1 MNETTNTASIFAP
14 LWKRKWLILLV
25 GIVVAGATYEYYK
38 GQKAQYTAK
47 TGLYLGGSSELGT
60 AGAGA
65 KTGPASGRELTNLVE
80 LINSSI
86 VGLPARKRL
95 RAEGDIA
102 AARAKAKA
110 VASATASFITITTE
124 SPAPKAAVNL
134 ANSYAQVFVARQRTI
149 YFKGLRNQIANLREQ
164 LRRIE
169 APPTKG
175 KGSKSSGATSEIQA
189 ATLASKI
196 SELETGLTSYT
207 GVQQVSPAKA
217 NPLPIGSSPK
227 KNAIFG
233 FVLGMLLAAIAAY
246 ALSQVDRR
254 LSSLSEI
261 EGIFGTQILT
271 ALPKVRSPVVRPGGE
286 RAPAKP
292 LLEPLRR
299 LHTTL
304 HVAESIGREGGP
316 RTIVFVSAD
325 SGDGRSSL
333 VTNLARVQRDAGA
346 RVVVVEADLRR
357 PALGRM
363 LAVEGSGGLA
373 EVLLGTMRL
382 EDVMQS
388 VAAPNPSSSPNS
400 QGSGA
405 AVTTVVTSRG
415 TGSLSALLSGDSV
428 DNPPALLARPAMGEL
443 LRSLADDYDHVLID
457 TPPPLEVSDVMPL
470 LPIVDGII
478 MVARVGHT
486 RDQSARLL
494 AQLLGRTASAPVLGL
509 VANCVA
515 SKDLERY
522 GFARAPAGPRRRK
535 LIGR

>member
-1 MNETTNTASIFAP
+1 M
-14 LWKRKWLILLV
+14 
-25 GIVVAGATYEYYK
+25 
-38 GQKAQYTAK
+38 
-47 TGLYLGGSSELGT
+47 
-60 AGAGA
+60 
-65 KTGPASGRELTNLVE
+65 
-80 LINSSI
+80 
-86 VGLPARKRL
+86 
-95 RAEGDIA
+95 
-102 AARAKAKA
+102 
-110 VASATASFITITTE
+110 
-124 SPAPKAAVNL
+124 NL
-134 ANSYAQVFVARQRTI
+134 ANTYAQVYVARQRAN
-149 YFKGLRNQIANLREQ
+149 YFKGLKAAITNAREQ

-169 APPTKG
+169 TPPPSKV
-175 KGSKSSGATSEIQA
+175 KGSKGSSSATSAIQA

-196 SELETGLTSYT
+196 NQLESGLSGYS
-207 GVQQVSPAKA
+207 GVQQVSPARA
-217 NPLPIGSSPK
+217 NPLPLSPSPK

-246 ALSQVDRR
+246 AFSQVDRR

-261 EGIFGTQILT
+261 EGVFGTQILT

-304 HVAESIGREGGP
+304 HLGDSIGREGGP
-316 RTIVFVSAD
+316 RSIVFLSAD
-325 SGDGRSSL
+325 SGDGRSAL

-346 RVVVVEADLRR
+346 RVVAVEADLRR

-363 LAVEGSGGLA
+363 FDVSGSGGLA
-373 EVLLGTMRL
+373 EVLTGAMSI
-382 EDVMQS
+382 EEAMQS
-388 VAAPNPSSSPNS
+388 VAPPHPASSPNP
-400 QGSGA
+400 QAPA
-405 AVTTVVTSRG
+405 AGVSTLVASRG
-415 TGSLSALLSGDSV
+415 TGALSVLLSGEAV

-443 LRSLADDYDHVLID
+443 LRSLADEYDYVLID

-470 LPIVDGII
+470 LSLVDGII
-478 MVARVGHT
+478 IVARVGHT

-494 AQLLGRTASAPVLGL
+494 AQLLGRTASAPVLGV

-522 GFARAPAGPRRRK
+522 GFSRAPTGQRRRGK